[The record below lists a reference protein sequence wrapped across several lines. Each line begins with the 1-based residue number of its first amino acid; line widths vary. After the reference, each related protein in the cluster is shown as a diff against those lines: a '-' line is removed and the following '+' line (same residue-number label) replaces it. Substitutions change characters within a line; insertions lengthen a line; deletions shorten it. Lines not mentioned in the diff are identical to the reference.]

1 MIWKQEGSCEQPTM
15 FHTDSPQKFL
25 GHGKAVEPVCFLFF
39 WGGGAGSV
47 AHCID
52 LQQWCLTVVKEQRK
66 NTFVRTKKNWNI
78 KSQKRT
84 IQQ

>member
-15 FHTDSPQKFL
+15 FHTADSPQKFL
-25 GHGKAVEPVCFLFF
+25 GHGKAVELVCFFF
-39 WGGGAGSV
+39 WGGFWFFFVCFSLGGAGSV

-66 NTFVRTKKNWNI
+66 NTFVRTQKK
-78 KSQKRT
+78 K
-84 IQQ
+84 